1 MRFKY
6 RISVLDENTLE
17 EAWHVRLSRLS
28 IFLYVCVFIIVTF
41 LILAVLIYITP
52 LRYYLPGYGDEGNR
66 ETVIAESMRADSL
79 QTQMERQMAYL
90 DVIRDVIAGNLD
102 TSAIKPLD
110 SVVIIDKKDVPG
122 IEQSERERQ
131 FVARFEQEEK
141 YNLAVLSNAT
151 PKNDTY
157 VFFRPVRGIVQQHF
171 DALGQA
177 YGVSILTSPGES
189 VLSVLDG
196 TVVIYPEAG
205 HQDKHWLGQFSLAY
219 LHILFEAARKTGF
232 QKEMFVLP
240 SCNHYSDYFHA
251 REKMLVCYGTPI
263 SLAPY
268 YELYQTRPRTAQRQ
282 VNQLVRQ
289 QISSM
294 MLNITDLEHYA
305 AIDFIRETY
314 GIDYARRKGLDPDN
328 LPQKL
333 EADKMLVKR
342 LDEAKAADEE
352 TVTALYTAVDRFRQQ
367 LDALRVA
374 DHAFR
379 RPGSAGLLAAKGAGF
394 ALLFPV
400 FAVACV
406 PNLLVYYAPTLIT
419 KRVKD
424 RFLHSG
430 FDFGVSALVS
440 VPVLYTLTCGIVWSA
455 TQSLWIALIC
465 LGGLPLM
472 GIFMYFYMKKFKA
485 YKVQLRFHRLRRKGL
500 LGDLAEQ
507 RAWIHSTIDNILKQF
522 S

>member
-1 MRFKY
+1 MSVHSQDNKPGFGFKLFKAYIRFFHGKIFY
-6 RISVLDENTLE
+6 KKTYWLHTERIPAEGPLMVVSDHQNGLSDVLGVLMSIDRRRDKRK
-17 EAWHVRLSRLS
+17 VR
-28 IFLYVCVFIIVTF
+28 VV
-41 LILAVLIYITP
+41 A
-52 LRYYLPGYGDEGNR
+52 
-66 ETVIAESMRADSL
+66 RADVFKPAVRKALHWLGLIPAYRLAFDGEASL
-79 QTQMERQMAYL
+79 SNNAASFE
-90 DVIRDVIAGNLD
+90 D
-102 TSAIKPLD
+102 
-110 SVVIIDKKDVPG
+110 
-122 IEQSERERQ
+122 IEQE
-131 FVARFEQEEK
+131 
-141 YNLAVLSNAT
+141 LL
-151 PKNDTY
+151 
-157 VFFRPVRGIVQQHF
+157 
-171 DALGQA
+171 
-177 YGVSILTSPGES
+177 
-189 VLSVLDG
+189 LDG

-282 VNQLVRQ
+282 VNLLVRQ

-305 AIDFIRETY
+305 AIDFMRETY

-352 TVTALYTAVDRFRQQ
+352 TVAALYTAVDRFRQQ

-430 FDFGVSALVS
+430 FDFGVSALLS

>member
-1 MRFKY
+1 
-6 RISVLDENTLE
+6 
-17 EAWHVRLSRLS
+17 
-28 IFLYVCVFIIVTF
+28 
-41 LILAVLIYITP
+41 
-52 LRYYLPGYGDEGNR
+52 
-66 ETVIAESMRADSL
+66 
-79 QTQMERQMAYL
+79 
-90 DVIRDVIAGNLD
+90 
-102 TSAIKPLD
+102 
-110 SVVIIDKKDVPG
+110 
-122 IEQSERERQ
+122 
-131 FVARFEQEEK
+131 
-141 YNLAVLSNAT
+141 
-151 PKNDTY
+151 
-157 VFFRPVRGIVQQHF
+157 
-171 DALGQA
+171 
-177 YGVSILTSPGES
+177 
-189 VLSVLDG
+189 
-196 TVVIYPEAG
+196 
-205 HQDKHWLGQFSLAY
+205 
-219 LHILFEAARKTGF
+219 
-232 QKEMFVLP
+232 
-240 SCNHYSDYFHA
+240 
-251 REKMLVCYGTPI
+251 MLVCYGTPI

-282 VNQLVRQ
+282 VNLLVRQ

-314 GIDYARRKGLDPDN
+314 GIDYTRRKGLDPDN

-379 RPGSAGLLAAKGAGF
+379 RPGSAGLLAAKGTGF

-440 VPVLYTLTCGIVWSA
+440 VPVLYALTCGIVWSA